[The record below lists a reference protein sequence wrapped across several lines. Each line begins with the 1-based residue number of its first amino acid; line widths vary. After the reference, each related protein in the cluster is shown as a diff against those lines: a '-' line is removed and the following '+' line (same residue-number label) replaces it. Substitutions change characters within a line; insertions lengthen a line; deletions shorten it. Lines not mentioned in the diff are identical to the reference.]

1 MPGKVVTITSGKGG
15 VGKTTTTAN
24 LGTALVLQGKKVAVI
39 DADIGLRNLDVVLGL
54 ENRIVYDL
62 VDVVEGRAKLR
73 QALIKDKRH
82 PELALLPAAQTRDKN
97 AVSPAQMADLTNQLA
112 QDFDFVLVDSPAGI
126 EQGFKNA
133 IAGADLVLIVTT
145 PEVSA
150 VRDADR
156 IIGLVEAAELPTP
169 QLILNRIKPAMVR
182 RGDMLSM
189 DDVKD
194 ILAIDLIGIVP
205 EDEQVVVSTNRGE
218 AVVFDQVSKAGKAY
232 HNIARRLLG
241 EKVPFQVLEEPV
253 EPPKKGFWAKLFGV

>member
-1 MPGKVVTITSGKGG
+1 
-15 VGKTTTTAN
+15 
-24 LGTALVLQGKKVAVI
+24 
-39 DADIGLRNLDVVLGL
+39 
-54 ENRIVYDL
+54 
-62 VDVVEGRAKLR
+62 
-73 QALIKDKRH
+73 
-82 PELALLPAAQTRDKN
+82 
-97 AVSPAQMADLTNQLA
+97 MADLTNQLA

-133 IAGADLVLIVTT
+133 IAGADQVLIVTT

-182 RGDMLSM
+182 RGDMLSV

-218 AVVFDQVSKAGKAY
+218 AVVFDQVSRAGKAY

-241 EKVPFQVLEEPV
+241 ERVPFQVLEEPA
-253 EPPKKGFWAKLFGV
+253 EPPKKGFWARLFGV